1 MSTSVGFRIRQ
12 AASADVATL
21 LALIRGLAEYER
33 LLQHLR
39 ATEDSLRDHLF
50 GERPVAEAVLA
61 EEGAAAVGFA
71 VFFQNFSTFLGKPGL
86 YLEDLFVRPAYR
98 GRGYGKALM
107 VFVARLAQA
116 RGCGRLE
123 WSVLDWNTPA
133 RDFYRALGAH
143 PLHDWIGQRMTGE
156 AIARLA
162 AQRLP
167 GEVP

>member
-1 MSTSVGFRIRQ
+1 VAGELRIRQ
-12 AASADVATL
+12 TTAADAAVL
-21 LALIRGLAEYER
+21 LDLIRGLAEYER
-33 LLQHLR
+33 LLEQLA
-39 ATEDSLRDHLF
+39 ATEESLRRHLF
-50 GERPVAEAVLA
+50 GERPAAEAVLA
-61 EEGAAAVGFA
+61 EFDHAAVGFA
-71 VFFQNFSTFLGKPGL
+71 VFFHNFSTFLGRPGL
-86 YLEDLFVRPAYR
+86 YLEDLYVRPEFR

-133 RDFYRALGAH
+133 RDFYRTLGANA
-143 PLHDWIGQRMTGE
+143 LDDWIGQRMTGD

-167 GEVP
+167 GEDR

>member
-1 MSTSVGFRIRQ
+1 MSVGFRIRQ
-12 AASADVATL
+12 ATLADVSIL
-21 LALIRGLAEYER
+21 LDLIRGLAEYER
-33 LLQHLR
+33 LLEHLS
-39 ATEDSLRDHLF
+39 ATEDSLRTHLF
-50 GERPVAEAVLA
+50 GEQPAAEAVLA

-107 VFVARLAQA
+107 VYVARLAQA
-116 RGCGRLE
+116 RDCGRLE

-133 RDFYRALGAH
+133 RDFYRTLGAH
-143 PLHDWIGQRMTGE
+143 PLEDWIGQRMGGA

-162 AQRLP
+162 TQRLP
-167 GEVP
+167 GETP